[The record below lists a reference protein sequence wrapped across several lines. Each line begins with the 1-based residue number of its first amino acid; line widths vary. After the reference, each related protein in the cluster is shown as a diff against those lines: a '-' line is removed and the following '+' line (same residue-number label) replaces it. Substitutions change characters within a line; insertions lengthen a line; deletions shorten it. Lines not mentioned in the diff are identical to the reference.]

1 MNRNRRQ
8 QTRSGFT
15 LLEVLLA
22 TVILASALTAVGQ
35 LASNGQSAALRAERE
50 SEAALICQSELDAIL
65 SGTARIDRNH
75 RVRAVNDEWLA
86 TTTVSDGPTPT
97 LAQLTI
103 RVEAATGAKAS
114 FELQRIVSRKD
125 VKR

>member
-1 MNRNRRQ
+1 MIRNRRPKK
-8 QTRSGFT
+8 RSGFT

-35 LASNGQSAALRAERE
+35 LAANGRTAALRAERE

-65 SGTARIDRNH
+65 SGISRIDGRQS
-75 RVRAVNDEWLA
+75 VRTVDEGWLA
-86 TTTVSDGPTPT
+86 TTTLSEGPTPT
-97 LAQLTI
+97 LARITV
-103 RVEAATGAKAS
+103 RVEAAAGASAS

-125 VKR
+125 VER